1 MEEHTYYLA
10 QEKAKER
17 ESLSLQKRSEAKRS
31 RDRRRQRTRINIGV
45 AFPRWKS
52 LMRDKCFQSDAEVAC
67 FLLDSY
73 ERGATKGKPFQ
84 VRAPAVSVTGVFDG
98 TDRDEHLNVI
108 AEATEIQGL
117 EQSESV
123 HYEYPFMMSSPNE
136 VERETC
142 AAVSVQSS
150 ENGKEP
156 EKKEWTTN
164 RLSENKENR
173 DIQEDEDEEFS
184 TSLSVGDGRYLVDL
198 GSSSEFI
205 VDEECI
211 LQLFRSCREC
221 NRQCTVRKHVRGL
234 KLVVNQACCFCQ
246 SRCKWTNLPDD
257 DDDDDDDKD
266 DSDFHING
274 KDTTHGQTNTAM
286 SPSSNTS

>member
-1 MEEHTYYLA
+1 MGKTEDCEGMDDKPSVATGLCVKKHKKPLSEEA
-10 QEKAKER
+10 RRVKR
-17 ESLSLQKRSEAKRS
+17 EN
-31 RDRRRQRTRINIGV
+31 DRQRGRTRVNLGPAYSPWKKLREKNGFKTDAEMAIFLINIYL
-45 AFPRWKS
+45 RTKS
-52 LMRDKCFQSDAEVAC
+52 ESRP
-67 FLLDSY
+67 
-73 ERGATKGKPFQ
+73 ERPSLE
-84 VRAPAVSVTGVFDG
+84 RSSS
-98 TDRDEHLNVI
+98 
-108 AEATEIQGL
+108 TETC
-117 EQSESV
+117 ESV

>member
-1 MEEHTYYLA
+1 MSPYINTLRITNMAAEAPKKSVNTDSPVKKKRIRSEEG
-10 QEKAKER
+10 QRAKR
-17 ESLSLQKRSEAKRS
+17 ESDKRRS
-31 RDRRRQRTRINIGV
+31 KTRITIGAAITKWQQV
-45 AFPRWKS
+45 KKQYGIKTDSKMAFI
-52 LMRDKCFQSDAEVAC
+52 
-67 FLLDSY
+67 LLDSY
-73 ERGATKGKPFQ
+73 LRTKSESRPERPSLE
-84 VRAPAVSVTGVFDG
+84 RSSS
-98 TDRDEHLNVI
+98 
-108 AEATEIQGL
+108 TETC
-117 EQSESV
+117 ESV